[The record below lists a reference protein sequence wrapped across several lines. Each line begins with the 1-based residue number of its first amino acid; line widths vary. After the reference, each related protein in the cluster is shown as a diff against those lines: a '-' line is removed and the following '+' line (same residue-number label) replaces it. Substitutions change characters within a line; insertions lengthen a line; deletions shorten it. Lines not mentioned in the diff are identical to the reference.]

1 MSTIKRDY
9 YLHKGLEDSNQSVK
23 ENSSLLY
30 QIPMN
35 YKDYQEMRESSTRTS
50 SRPTNYTNQSAA
62 NLKLLT
68 ETEESLRPKQK
79 TENFDSIMT
88 PIFSNNKTQ
97 ESNSGQ
103 AKGGHNKSS
112 IYSKLDTSRDQE
124 EKYRKFIES
133 ALQ

>member
-35 YKDYQEMRESSTRTS
+35 YKDYQEMRDSSARTS
-50 SRPTNYTNQSAA
+50 SRPTNYTNQSTA

-68 ETEESLRPKQK
+68 ETEESLKHKQK

-103 AKGGHNKSS
+103 AKGAHNKSS

-124 EKYRKFIES
+124 ERYRKFIES